1 MPLLSMM
8 GEDSENPENFYLPAQ
23 SWSRRVPSPPRLD
36 VPPTLDLK
44 RSPGI
49 GVAPGE
55 GYDFASTGFSNTHF
69 LSAFKYTDYITGHEI
84 HDWKYTN
91 RWEAQRILP
100 FLYLGPVSAARSRA
114 FLDDN
119 GITMVLAVRD
129 TKTAAARLLA
139 SKVAIEMNLAYATV
153 DTAGNQELIAAFP
166 RGIDTINAH
175 LSAMYHQSQGR
186 DTATSPGRVL
196 VFCESGNTRSA
207 AMVVAYIMAMFS
219 MSVVRAILIVQSHR
233 FAVALDD
240 DTKLMLLTY
249 DSILSAKREVLHTA
263 RQDSGGR
270 SNASLA
276 EHMSPSNVSRKP
288 SKRTLDDSDDAMD
301 CDGDGGINGRQ
312 TDEKREGAAPF
323 RDDAGY

>member
-1 MPLLSMM
+1 MM
-8 GEDSENPENFYLPAQ
+8 QEYSQNPENFYPAAQ
-23 SWSRRVPSPPRLD
+23 SWSRRVPSPPRLN

-44 RSPGI
+44 NSPGI
-49 GVAPGE
+49 TVAPGE
-55 GYDFASTGFSNTHF
+55 EYDFASTGFSNTDF
-69 LSAFKYTDYITGHEI
+69 LSAFTYADCITGQEI

-91 RWEAQRILP
+91 RWDAQRILP

-114 FLDDN
+114 FLEGN

-139 SKVAIEMNLAYATV
+139 SNVAAEMNLAYATV

-175 LSAMYHQSQGR
+175 LSAVYHQSQGR
-186 DTATSPGRVL
+186 DPAASPGRVL

-219 MSVVRAILIVQSHR
+219 MSVIRAILLVQSQR
-233 FAVALDD
+233 FAVAFDE
-240 DTKLMLLTY
+240 DTKLMLQTY

-263 RQDSGGR
+263 RQDSGGQ
-270 SNASLA
+270 SNGSLA
-276 EHMSPSNVSRKP
+276 EHMSTSNVSRKP